1 MDGADAIIDFIGEHY
16 CDSDMCLS
24 LLSQKFKLSEA
35 YISRMIK
42 VRTGST
48 YTEYLELMR
57 MRRAAELL
65 KSTDKSIND
74 VALAL
79 GYETP
84 NTFYKA
90 FKRVY
95 HVSPGAYRT
104 GLQGESA
111 PGQQVD

>member
-1 MDGADAIIDFIGEHY
+1 M
-16 CDSDMCLS
+16 
-24 LLSQKFKLSEA
+24 
-35 YISRMIK
+35 
-42 VRTGST
+42 RTGST

-65 KSTDKSIND
+65 KSTDKSINY

-95 HVSPGAYRT
+95 HVSPGVYRT
-104 GLQGESA
+104 GPQGESA
-111 PGQQVD
+111 PGEQVDEAVLLWKNRTCRDNHAKSMP